1 MITLDVRALALR
13 LENAYSTDRYRNGW
27 SGCVRMLLKRGYNEA
42 QIEAIIRS
50 KWTRWAADGSAKRY
64 GQVTSADLARFLD
77 TDRGATLE
85 AVNQMVAESAEEPE
99 DIDPTPWCG
108 GCGAMRKDDCHC
120 GPIAA
125 NE

>member
-50 KWTRWAADGSAKRY
+50 KWTRWAADG
-64 GQVTSADLARFLD
+64 FC
-77 TDRGATLE
+77 E
-85 AVNQMVAESAEEPE
+85 AVWTGDQRRSRALP
-99 DIDPTPWCG
+99 
-108 GCGAMRKDDCHC
+108 
-120 GPIAA
+120 
-125 NE
+125 